1 MKLLPIWFFCAL
13 GLLSVGAVHAE
24 TADSEQPIQIFSD
37 KFDGDDVKQVAIY
50 TGDVAVHQGTL
61 EIRGNK
67 LVLTVDPQGYRHA
80 VMTPLKGKLVT
91 FKQRRDQKTP
101 GVEEWMHGKGDE
113 LTYDEKRNVLIL
125 THRAEVARSENGVL
139 KDESKGDKITYNLTN
154 STAIIDG
161 NKAKGP
167 SGRVS
172 TWTPASRLNFREAGE
187 SLHDRRS
194 KPAETPNQCA

>member
-13 GLLSVGAVHAE
+13 GLLSFGTAHAE

-61 EIRGNK
+61 EIHGNK

-101 GVEEWMHGKGDE
+101 GVEEWMHGKGNE

-139 KDESKGDKITYNLTN
+139 KDESKGDKITYN
-154 STAIIDG
+154 
-161 NKAKGP
+161 
-167 SGRVS
+167 
-172 TWTPASRLNFREAGE
+172 
-187 SLHDRRS
+187 
-194 KPAETPNQCA
+194 

>member
-13 GLLSVGAVHAE
+13 GLLSFGTAHAE

-61 EIRGNK
+61 EIHGNK

-91 FKQRRDQKTP
+91 FKQRRDQNPAADVDIVLFLRFSAALVKAERTGLGIVFKILAHLP
-101 GVEEWMHGKGDE
+101 VLLFLSRSRGALALKVDDLRLFTCLFVQHIERIE
-113 LTYDEKRNVLIL
+113 L
-125 THRAEVARSENGVL
+125 G
-139 KDESKGDKITYNLTN
+139 
-154 STAIIDG
+154 
-161 NKAKGP
+161 
-167 SGRVS
+167 
-172 TWTPASRLNFREAGE
+172 F
-187 SLHDRRS
+187 
-194 KPAETPNQCA
+194 

>member
-13 GLLSVGAVHAE
+13 GLLSFGTAHAE

-61 EIRGNK
+61 EIHGNK

-101 GVEEWMHGKGDE
+101 GVEEWMHGKGD
-113 LTYDEKRNVLIL
+113 
-125 THRAEVARSENGVL
+125 
-139 KDESKGDKITYNLTN
+139 KITYNLTN

-172 TWTPASRLNFREAGE
+172 TVIAPRDSNVDAGKPLELQGSRRV
-187 SLHDRRS
+187 S
-194 KPAETPNQCA
+194 P

>member
-13 GLLSVGAVHAE
+13 GLLSFGTAHAE

-61 EIRGNK
+61 EIHGNK

-161 NKAKGP
+161 NKAKGT

-172 TWTPASRLNFREAGE
+172 TVIAPRDSNVDAGKPLELQGSRRV
-187 SLHDRRS
+187 S
-194 KPAETPNQCA
+194 P